1 MKKAKRIVGTLFII
15 IASVLI
21 LIIGNFIDL
30 HKPNEN
36 H

>member
-1 MKKAKRIVGTLFII
+1 MKKAKRILGTLFII

-30 HKPNEN
+30 HKPNDR
-36 H
+36 

>member
-1 MKKAKRIVGTLFII
+1 MKKAKKIVGTLFIV

-30 HKPNEN
+30 HKP
-36 H
+36 HDR

>member
-15 IASVLI
+15 MASILI

-30 HKPNEN
+30 HKP
-36 H
+36 HDR

>member
-1 MKKAKRIVGTLFII
+1 MKKAKKIVGTLFII

-30 HKPNEN
+30 HKPNDR
-36 H
+36 

>member
-1 MKKAKRIVGTLFII
+1 MEKAKKIVGTLFII

-30 HKPNEN
+30 HKPHER
-36 H
+36 

>member
-1 MKKAKRIVGTLFII
+1 MEKVKKILGTLFII

-30 HKPNEN
+30 HKPNDR
-36 H
+36 

>member
-1 MKKAKRIVGTLFII
+1 MKKAKRIIGTLFIV

-30 HKPNEN
+30 HKP
-36 H
+36 HDR